1 MSPSKVAVIV
11 GALLWIPACDKKE
24 DAAASPATSAMPAT
38 TASAGVEQERKGRE
52 HEHEDGGREHEHE
65 DRQPK

>member
-1 MSPSKVAVIV
+1 MSPFKFAVIV
-11 GALLWIPACDKKE
+11 GALLWIPACDKKD
-24 DAAASPATSAMPAT
+24 DAVAPPTTSAAPA